1 MGVMTAGGPAGGA
14 GGTSFVGR
22 GPELAGIGR
31 LLGTARVVTVVGMG
45 GVGKTRLALRAAEE
59 VAGSFPGGVRVA
71 ELAPL
76 EDPALLAHA
85 VGDALPVAG
94 HSARPA
100 LEALIDGL
108 RGGPALVVLDNCEH
122 LLPGCASFVDTLV
135 RALPEL
141 RVLVT
146 GRRPLGLPG
155 ERVVELAPL
164 PEPDAVRLFADRAA
178 AVAPGSETAGSE
190 GAGFET
196 AEICR
201 RLGGLP
207 LAIELTAVRLR
218 DLPARQALRGL
229 DDRLRHR
236 GVPRALFEWIHDLCT
251 PGERLLWRRVS
262 VFSGGVDLEA
272 AEHVCAGDGVAR
284 EDVPALVAGLA
295 GASVLHP
302 CAHDGREHDGVV
314 RYHLQDTVR
323 AFGRALLA
331 ASGEEAALRRRHR
344 DYYRRITSRA
354 WAEPSGAAQR
364 SWTERLRR
372 EHADLRTAL
381 DWSLRGPEEAGTAL
395 TMIAELLYH
404 WSGHHLAEGAGW
416 FDRGL
421 AAQTD
426 PGEARAHG
434 LWAGAW
440 ISLLTGDRA
449 AAAARLEEAGAI
461 AGRLGLRGVRGH
473 VAFLT
478 GMAAVIGGDLR
489 AGMRGYEEAVR
500 AHRAVGDPVG
510 LALALSRLALANAS
524 LGRAAAR
531 GLAEECVA
539 LCDLYGEGRHRAYAL
554 LALSISAWRRDDTRA
569 AVEHGDESLRH
580 SALLDDRLGLG
591 VNLEVH
597 AWFAAGARDHERAAR
612 LLGAADAVWA
622 AAGSRMGEFGYL
634 SRFRDACVA
643 ATRTGLGEAA
653 FQAALARGAAM
664 PAGEAVAY
672 ALTDRPSG
680 AQAPGKIGPLTRR
693 ETEIARLVAEG
704 LSNKDIAGRLVISQ
718 RTAEGHIEHILD
730 KLGFSSRV
738 QVAAWINGRT
748 TV

>member
-1 MGVMTAGGPAGGA
+1 MGVMTAGGPGGA
-14 GGTSFVGR
+14 SFVGR
-22 GPELAGIGR
+22 GPELAEIGR
-31 LLGTARVVTVVGMG
+31 LLGTARVVTVVGVG

-59 VAGSFPGGVRVA
+59 AGGSFPGGVRLA
-71 ELAPL
+71 ELAAL

-94 HSARPA
+94 HSARPP
-100 LEALIDGL
+100 LEAVIDRL

-122 LLPGCASFVDTLV
+122 LLPGCAPFVDTLV

-141 RVLVT
+141 RVLAT

-178 AVAPGSETAGSE
+178 AVAPGFE
-190 GAGFET
+190 GAGPET

-207 LAIELTAVRLR
+207 LAIEMTAVRLR
-218 DLPARQALRGL
+218 DLTARQVLRGL
-229 DDRLRHR
+229 DDRLRHGR
-236 GVPRALFEWIHDLCT
+236 VPQALFEWSHDLCT

-272 AEHVCAGDGVAR
+272 AEHVCAGDGIAR
-284 EDVPALVAGLA
+284 EDVPALVAGLV
-295 GASVLHP
+295 GASVLRP
-302 CAHDGREHDGVV
+302 CEHDGVV

-354 WAEPSGAAQR
+354 WAEPSGVAQR

-381 DWSLRGPEEAGTAL
+381 DWSLREPGGAETAL

-404 WSGHHLAEGAGW
+404 WSGHHLPEGAGW

-440 ISLLTGDRA
+440 IALLAGDRA
-449 AAAARLEEAGAI
+449 TATARLEEAGTI
-461 AGRLGLRGVRGH
+461 AGRLGLRGIRGH

-478 GMAAVIGGDLR
+478 GMTAVRGGDLR
-489 AGMRGYEEAVR
+489 TGMRWYEEAVR

-510 LALALSRLALANAS
+510 LALALSRLALAHAS

-531 GLAEECVA
+531 DLAEECVA

-554 LALSISAWRRDDTRA
+554 LALSISAWRRGDTRA

-591 VNLEVH
+591 VNLEAR

-643 ATRTGLGEAA
+643 AVRTGLGEAA
-653 FQAALARGAAM
+653 FRATLARGAAM
-664 PAGEAVAY
+664 PPGEAVAY
-672 ALTDRPSG
+672 ALTDRLPA

-738 QVAAWINGRT
+738 QVAAWVNGRT
-748 TV
+748 AV

>member
-1 MGVMTAGGPAGGA
+1 MGVMTAEGPGGA
-14 GGTSFVGR
+14 GFVGR

-31 LLGTARVVTVVGMG
+31 LLGTAGVVTVVGVG
-45 GVGKTRLALRAAEE
+45 GVGKTRLALRVAEK
-59 VAGSFPGGVRVA
+59 ARGSFPGGVRVA
-71 ELAPL
+71 ELAAL
-76 EDPALLAHA
+76 EDPALLVHA

-94 HSARPA
+94 HSAGPP
-100 LEALIDGL
+100 LEAVIDRL
-108 RGGPALVVLDNCEH
+108 RGGPALVVLDGCEH
-122 LLPGCASFVDTLV
+122 LLPGCAPFVDTLV

-178 AVAPGSETAGSE
+178 AVVPGFGTAGFKT
-190 GAGFET
+190 AGCEV
-196 AEICR
+196 AGICR

-207 LAIELTAVRLR
+207 LAIEMAAARLR
-218 DLPARQALRGL
+218 DLSVRQVLEGLDARSRHRCALR
-229 DDRLRHR
+229 
-236 GVPRALFEWIHDLCT
+236 VLFEWSHDLCT

-262 VFSGGVDLEA
+262 VFGGGVDLEA

-284 EDVPALVAGLA
+284 EHVPALVAGLA
-295 GASVLHP
+295 DAAVLLR
-302 CAHDGREHDGVV
+302 RERDGVV
-314 RYHLQDTVR
+314 RYHLHDTVR

-331 ASGEEAALRRRHR
+331 ETGEEAALRRRHR
-344 DYYRRITSRA
+344 DYYRKITSRA

-364 SWTERLRR
+364 SWTGRLQR

-381 DWSLRGPEEAGTAL
+381 DWSLREPGEAGTAL

-404 WSGHHLAEGAGW
+404 WSGRHLSEGAGW
-416 FDRGL
+416 FGRGL

-426 PGEARAHG
+426 PGEVRAHG

-440 ISLLTGDRA
+440 ISLLGGDHSTA
-449 AAAARLEEAGAI
+449 AVRLAEAGAI
-461 AGRLGLRGVRGH
+461 AARLGLRGIHGH

-478 GMAAVIGGDLR
+478 GMTAVRGGDLW
-489 AGMRGYEEAVR
+489 AGMRWYEEAAR

-524 LGRAAAR
+524 LGRPEAR

-554 LALSISAWRRDDTRA
+554 LALSISAWRRGDARA

-591 VNLEVH
+591 VNLEAH

-634 SRFRDACVA
+634 HRFHDACVA
-643 ATRTGLGEAA
+643 ATRTELGEAA
-653 FQAALARGAAM
+653 FRAALARGAAM
-664 PAGEAVAY
+664 PSDEAVAY
-672 ALTDRPSG
+672 ALADRPP
-680 AQAPGKIGPLTRR
+680 AAHAPGKIAPLTRR

-718 RTAEGHIEHILD
+718 RTAEGHIEHILE
-730 KLGFSSRV
+730 KLGFRSRV
-738 QVAAWINGRT
+738 QVAAWVNRRPA
-748 TV
+748 V